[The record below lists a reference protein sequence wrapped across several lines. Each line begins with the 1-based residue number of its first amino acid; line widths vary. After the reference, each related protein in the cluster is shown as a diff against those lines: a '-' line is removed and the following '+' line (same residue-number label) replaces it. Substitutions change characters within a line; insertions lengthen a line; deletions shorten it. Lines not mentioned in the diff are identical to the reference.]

1 MSSNGKPKHAGPRW
15 TSVRAEAPGSERPG
29 PRSMSGRARME
40 TEVGP
45 APLAQVAVSVSVSLW
60 RPMGGFRDRWPWA
73 QHIWGRFLA
82 PHCPLRDLGRTPAS
96 SAPQR
101 PCLGKEV
108 LPVSPSQQ
116 WDLGRRNQHPWSPP
130 PRVWPLTP
138 VSPPWHRG
146 LGSPAPRQAAARARG
161 FREAEMPL
169 PPFPHAPPSSCSC
182 LPKGGSTL
190 WPELPPPSRPV
201 FGAVEPENLTMPRLE
216 TPPTVPGGGG
226 GSTFVRPPALCQE
239 LQFHLLEAPGVLS
252 LLGQEQAA
260 RPSRAPTREAPGLA
274 ASLSHRLMHV
284 RPGARRSQSSLNPRH
299 GTHIPPGVTGA

>member
-1 MSSNGKPKHAGPRW
+1 M
-15 TSVRAEAPGSERPG
+15 
-29 PRSMSGRARME
+29 
-40 TEVGP
+40 
-45 APLAQVAVSVSVSLW
+45 
-60 RPMGGFRDRWPWA
+60 
-73 QHIWGRFLA
+73 
-82 PHCPLRDLGRTPAS
+82 
-96 SAPQR
+96 
-101 PCLGKEV
+101 

-216 TPPTVPGGGG
+216 TPPTVPGGGWG
-226 GSTFVRPPALCQE
+226 E
-239 LQFHLLEAPGVLS
+239 HL
-252 LLGQEQAA
+252 
-260 RPSRAPTREAPGLA
+260 REAPRTVPRTSVSLA
-274 ASLSHRLMHV
+274 GG
-284 RPGARRSQSSLNPRH
+284 PGGAQPPGTGAGSQAEQSSDSGSPRPCCKSQPPPDARETRGKKVPVLPQPQTWH
-299 GTHIPPGVTGA
+299 THPSWGHRSVRTGVSQRRAGREANAGSWQLLPPWSRSLL